1 MNKTKY
7 MLVIVAVFAVAG
19 AFAKPHHRGFNR
31 GFGHGP
37 HPVRHHHS
45 HSTWGRGGRNFWPG
59 FVGGVVGGI
68 VSRRVVAPAPT
79 VVVSTPTVVTTP
91 TIVTPTVVA
100 PTVVAPTV
108 VTTPVTTTQQV
119 WVEGCYINQ
128 LQPNGTYIKVWQP
141 GHYETRTI
149 TVQ

>member
-7 MLVIVAVFAVAG
+7 TILIVAALAAVG
-19 AFAKPHHRGFNR
+19 AFARPHHGSFNR
-31 GFGHGP
+31 GFARGP

-45 HSTWGRGGRNFWPG
+45 HSAWGKGGRNFWPG

-68 VSRRVVAPAPT
+68 VSQRMVTPAPA
-79 VVVSTPTVVTTP
+79 VVVSTPAVVTTPTVVTTP
-91 TIVTPTVVA
+91 VVVA
-100 PTVVAPTV
+100 PTVTA
-108 VTTPVTTTQQV
+108 PVTTTQQV

-149 TVQ
+149 TVH